1 MRSLCR
7 TTERKARGSSQA
19 LRRETRKIM
28 VQSNTGS
35 KVVSASLKGNRL
47 SGLKRELVRK
57 YNQVGFVGTIKHVSD
72 KLAHDGL
79 TFFRPTNATP
89 DEFDQ
94 RYGTDTGGII
104 GVGTLDIAERDME
117 HSMHY
122 GPISEDEFTRIM
134 QNFSF
139 PCEKLVFIDIGSGKG
154 RALFLASFYPFKKI
168 VGVEISTM
176 LHEAAQSNLAIFRD
190 DRQQCHDIEILC
202 QNGATFPIPKEPL
215 LIFLCNPFDD
225 QVMRLV
231 ISHIED
237 SLREEP
243 REVYIWYVKPCY
255 RAVLDTTAFLD
266 ILQDTGRYVIYRAN
280 LEALWRAA

>member
-1 MRSLCR
+1 MTQNNSNTKAAARSL
-7 TTERKARGSSQA
+7 T
-19 LRRETRKIM
+19 
-28 VQSNTGS
+28 
-35 KVVSASLKGNRL
+35 GNRL
-47 SGLKRELVRK
+47 SGLRRELVRK
-57 YNQVGFVGTIKHVSD
+57 YNQVGLIGTVRHVSD
-72 KLAHDGL
+72 KLTHDGL
-79 TFFRPTNATP
+79 AFFRPTNSTP

-94 RYGTDTGGII
+94 QYGTDTGGII
-104 GVGTLDIAERDME
+104 GVGTLDIAAGDME

-168 VGVEISTM
+168 IGVEISKM
-176 LHEAAQSNLAIFRD
+176 LHEAARSNLAIFSD
-190 DRQQCHDIEILC
+190 DRQRCRNIEVLC

-225 QVMRLV
+225 AVMRLV
-231 ISHIED
+231 VSHIEE
-237 SLREEP
+237 SLRHAP

-255 RAVLDTTAFLD
+255 REILDATRFLD

-280 LEALWRAA
+280 LEKL